1 MKIKAKNVSFHKEY
15 VFTKRPALVYFD
27 DRVGSYPIMYFRR
40 PKSISQEV
48 FNDLIERVFV
58 FGYVYGLLSTCRI
71 WANSKLRKRRRNEN
85 YFQNKRTS
93 KK

>member
-40 PKSISQEV
+40 PKGISQEV
-48 FNDLIERVFV
+48 FNDLIERIGFTIKMEK
-58 FGYVYGLLSTCRI
+58 SD
-71 WANSKLRKRRRNEN
+71 E
-85 YFQNKRTS
+85 
-93 KK
+93 KKAGK